1 MTGPN
6 ATGPRSTGEMMA
18 DILGNVSSLVRNE
31 TDLARAEIGE
41 SLSKAGASLGSMA
54 LALVLAI
61 NGLNLAAAAL
71 VALVVRAGLSPAW
84 ANVVVGAVFLVI
96 AFALFATAKS
106 AINQIGFVPTRTA
119 QNVSRDVAAIKDTFN
134 DK

>member
-6 ATGPRSTGEMMA
+6 TTGPKSTGEMMA
-18 DILGNVSSLVRNE
+18 DILGNVSNLVRNE

-41 SLSKAGASLGSMA
+41 SLGKAGASLGTMG

-61 NGLNLAAAAL
+61 TGLNLAAAAL
-71 VALVVRAGLSPAW
+71 VAVVVNAGLSPAW
-84 ANVVVGAVFLVI
+84 ASAVVGAVLLII

-106 AINQIGFVPTRTA
+106 ALNTIGFVPTRTA
-119 QNVSRDVAAIKDTFN
+119 QNVSRDVAAIKESFN